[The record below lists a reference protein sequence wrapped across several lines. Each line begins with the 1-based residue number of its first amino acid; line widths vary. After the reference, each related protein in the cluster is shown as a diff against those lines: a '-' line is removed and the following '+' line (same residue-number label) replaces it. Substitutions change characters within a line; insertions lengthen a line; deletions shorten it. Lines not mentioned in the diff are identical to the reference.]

1 MSSESTDLGNKP
13 IIIIIGLIASIIGI
27 VVFIS
32 GKQSISEFGAK
43 PSPVPS
49 NPIVVT
55 VVIEPVNYSTPA
67 PQIIV
72 ITATPEKL
80 FMTASLQSA
89 QTSPEQPV
97 QPSPN
102 LEPQFDPDN
111 PEGFLRWYFHEVWAT
126 RNYDDLWDYISVDF
140 RQRLDQSFSKYESNW
155 NAIGSIQEPIDI
167 AYEGKDGVS
176 LKYRVQYTT
185 LSRKNGYTDRRKD
198 LYWLYFNSSKGHWE
212 FK

>member
-1 MSSESTDLGNKP
+1 MSLKSTELGNKP
-13 IIIIIGLIASIIGI
+13 IIVTIGLIASIIGI
-27 VVFIS
+27 VGFIS
-32 GKQSISEFGAK
+32 GKQSIKEFFAG

-49 NPIVVT
+49 NST
-55 VVIEPVNYSTPA
+55 VANVGMEPGNDSTPT

-72 ITATPEKL
+72 ITATPDQL
-80 FMTASLQSA
+80 FVTASMQSA

-97 QPSPN
+97 QPSLN
-102 LEPQFDPDN
+102 LEPQLDPDN
-111 PEGFLRWYFHEVWAT
+111 PEGFLRWYFHEVWAS
-126 RNYDDLWDYISVDF
+126 RNYDDLWDYISMDF

-167 AYEGKDGVS
+167 AYEGKDGIS